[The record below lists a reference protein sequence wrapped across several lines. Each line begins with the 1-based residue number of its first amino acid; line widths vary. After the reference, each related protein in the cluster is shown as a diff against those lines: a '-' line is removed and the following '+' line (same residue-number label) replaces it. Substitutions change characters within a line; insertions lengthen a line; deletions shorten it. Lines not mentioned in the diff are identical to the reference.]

1 MKVGDGISLTWRDVT
16 ERFRTRQ
23 RLREDAE
30 SDLLTGVAILYC
42 DIDRFKE
49 ANDAFGHLAGD
60 RILVAV
66 ADGIRRA
73 LRDGDVVARMGGD
86 EFVVVLNG
94 IRGIDEARSVA
105 AKVARAVAVPVPLAG
120 IAYEP
125 RLSIGVAVLKPD
137 EDPRLR

>member
-16 ERFRTRQ
+16 ERFRTRR

-30 SDLLTGVAILYC
+30 SDLPTGVAILYC